1 MGTQGSK
8 PVEVVDFTFIKQN
21 GRYVISDIIV
31 DDTSFIQ
38 AAIECLQESDYI

>member
-1 MGTQGSK
+1 MGVQGGK
-8 PVEVVDFTFIKQN
+8 PVEIVDFAFIKQN

-38 AAIECLQESDYI
+38 ATIECLQESDYI